1 MNATTNRAPHDPV
14 SAPAV
19 GRSTAEPGL
28 GGDLLRGADAI
39 AEFLLGDRRERRRV
53 YYLTG
58 EARGRLPHFRLGAII
73 CARKSTLLR
82 WIEAHEAR
90 GESAS
95 DV

>member
-1 MNATTNRAPHDPV
+1 MNPTTNRAPHDPG

-39 AEFLLGDRRERRRV
+39 AEFLFGDRRQRRRV

-58 EARGRLPHFRLGAII
+58 EATGRLPTFDLVRSSVHASRRC
-73 CARKSTLLR
+73 CAGSSP
-82 WIEAHEAR
+82 A
-90 GESAS
+90 
-95 DV
+95 